1 MTSTPQRILAVTLL
15 LAALLAARAQ
25 ARRKDDPPPP
35 PGCHWQSIEVL
46 GAHLAVPEGWLYRDT
61 SEGALLSYEVRPAGA
76 GLENAK
82 SLYRLEVR
90 RGLKKADVVPRAR
103 EFVEKARATATDAP
117 PIDEREA
124 GHMMLFACAVSYAP
138 EHPGA
143 VSISSA
149 LAATANRETGT
160 LYMVRLDIPSDEV
173 DRVTS
178 LADKL
183 FQNIRLND
191 AF

>member
-1 MTSTPQRILAVTLL
+1 
-15 LAALLAARAQ
+15 
-25 ARRKDDPPPP
+25 
-35 PGCHWQSIEVL
+35 
-46 GAHLAVPEGWLYRDT
+46 
-61 SEGALLSYEVRPAGA
+61 VRPAGA
-76 GLENAK
+76 GFENAK

-90 RGLKKADVVPRAR
+90 RGLKKADVAPRAR

-124 GHMMLFACAVSYAP
+124 GNMTLFACAVTYAP
-138 EHPGA
+138 QNPGA
-143 VSISSA
+143 ASLSSA
-149 LAATANRETGT
+149 LSASANRETGT

-173 DRVTS
+173 DRVSS

-183 FQNIRLND
+183 FQNVRLNA